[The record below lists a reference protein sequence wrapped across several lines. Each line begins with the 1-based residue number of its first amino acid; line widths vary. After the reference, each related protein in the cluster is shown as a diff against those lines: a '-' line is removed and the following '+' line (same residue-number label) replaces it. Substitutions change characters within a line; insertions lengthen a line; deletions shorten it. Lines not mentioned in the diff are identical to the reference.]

1 MKEEKKWWRGGE
13 VLVRGWWSTIANGEQ
28 EWKISRWLLSLENK
42 SHRFGTLT
50 GQGETN
56 LRGIHCVSSSLSKD
70 VEEEAPFYFTLRASW
85 TNFLN
90 GLQETFPVSSPGSKL
105 EGALR
110 ILARCMFPGPG
121 RTILPLLRSITHIHE
136 LSCESGENSRGCG
149 GSAPSCGTVCCE
161 TRAVGAEERQ
171 ATGIKD
177 KGDINTHREGLRK
190 NWRSEVTATKRGT
203 IWTVVA
209 WGRMKAL
216 QKNQGRTDQMLGAMA
231 DVLTS
236 VAMPNQ
242 HWVSWK
248 SVYVFLMV
256 CESRMAQIKPQT
268 YKEVFFRTCRAR
280 CRAHVGAMSLHA
292 KFLS

>member
-1 MKEEKKWWRGGE
+1 MMEGGRGLGEGVVIHHSQWRTRME
-13 VLVRGWWSTIANGEQ
+13 DFTVVAQSGEQ
-28 EWKISRWLLSLENK
+28 VSPFRHSDRTGGNQPQRNTLCKLLFVKGCGRRGS
-42 SHRFGTLT
+42 
-50 GQGETN
+50 ET
-56 LRGIHCVSSSLSKD
+56 
-70 VEEEAPFYFTLRASW
+70 FYFTLRASW

-190 NWRSEVTATKRGT
+190 N
-203 IWTVVA
+203 
-209 WGRMKAL
+209 
-216 QKNQGRTDQMLGAMA
+216 
-231 DVLTS
+231 
-236 VAMPNQ
+236 
-242 HWVSWK
+242 
-248 SVYVFLMV
+248 
-256 CESRMAQIKPQT
+256 
-268 YKEVFFRTCRAR
+268 
-280 CRAHVGAMSLHA
+280 
-292 KFLS
+292 